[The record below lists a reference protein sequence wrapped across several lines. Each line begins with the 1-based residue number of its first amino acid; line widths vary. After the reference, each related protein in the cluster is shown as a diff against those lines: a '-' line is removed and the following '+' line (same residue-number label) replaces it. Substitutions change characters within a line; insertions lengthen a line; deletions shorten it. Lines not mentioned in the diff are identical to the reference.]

1 MIEIIAVVFSLL
13 SVVLSIKNNILTWPL
28 GIVGIIFYTI
38 LFYQNEIWG
47 NMYLQFLFLLQS
59 IHGWYNWNKPNKYE
73 ISWLKNSKKL
83 ISTTILLT
91 IFVTI
96 ILLSIDDNSPY
107 FDGITTSLSIIG
119 IILLSFR
126 KIETWIYW
134 IVADTIFIWF
144 FFNEKLYLSA
154 LVYFIFLLLAILG
167 LKEWKKIIKTV

>member
-13 SVVLSIKNNILTWPL
+13 SVVLSIKNNILTWPV

-47 NMYLQFLFLLQS
+47 NMNLQFLFILQS
-59 IHGWYNWNKPNKYE
+59 IHGWYNWNKPNKYQ
-73 ISWLKNSKKL
+73 ISWYENNRNL
-83 ISTTILLT
+83 ISSTILLT

-96 ILLSIDDNSPY
+96 ILLSINDKSPF
-107 FDGITTSLSIIG
+107 FDGITTSLSVIG

-134 IVADTIFIWF
+134 IIADSIFVWF
-144 FFNEKLYLSA
+144 FITENLYLSA
-154 LVYFIFLLLAILG
+154 LVYFIFLILAILG

>member
-13 SVVLSIKNNILTWPL
+13 SVVLSIKNNILTWPV

-47 NMYLQFLFLLQS
+47 NMNLQFLFILQS
-59 IHGWYNWNKPNKYE
+59 IHGWYNWGKPNKYK
-73 ISWLKNSKKL
+73 ISWLENSKNL

-96 ILLSIDDNSPY
+96 ILLSINDKVPY

-126 KIETWIYW
+126 KIETWLYW
-134 IVADTIFIWF
+134 VVADSIFVWF
-144 FFNEKLYLSA
+144 FITEKLYLSA